1 MNYETV
7 LAVCQ
12 ILAMAI
18 FGAVMAGILAHVLRP
33 ANKAYFEAAS
43 RMALRNDDDTTE
55 KPHGR

>member
-18 FGAVMAGILAHVLRP
+18 FGAVMAGILVHVLRP
-33 ANKAYFEAAS
+33 KNRDHFEAAS
-43 RMALRNDDDTTE
+43 RIALRNEDEMTE

>member
-1 MNYETV
+1 MTYETV

-18 FGAVMAGILAHVLRP
+18 FGAVMVGILVHVLRP
-33 ANKAYFEAAS
+33 ANRAYFDAAS
-43 RMALRNDDDTTE
+43 RMALRKDDETTE